1 MHLRRLGPFA
11 MGLLMLIG
19 TPLAHAAPAYACVQV
34 GEIHA
39 MPPIIPAPIHIHEC
53 TSFEGGPGAVESGK
67 AWCDSASKM
76 TLGPKD
82 VPPVVTP
89 VGACPAGALA
99 RCRAALPGGAD
110 LTVDRYYYRADA
122 GAGGLEGLRKTC
134 EAHKPGQAGGVFTK
148 F

>member
-1 MHLRRLGPFA
+1 MNLQRLGPSAIGLLLA
-11 MGLLMLIG
+11 MGA
-19 TPLAHAAPAYACVQV
+19 PFAHAAPAYACEQV

-53 TSFEGGPGAVESGK
+53 TSFEGGAGAVESGK

-82 VPPVVTP
+82 VPPVVTA
-89 VGACPAGALA
+89 VSACPAGALA
-99 RCRAALPGGAD
+99 RCRTALPTGD

-148 F
+148 Y